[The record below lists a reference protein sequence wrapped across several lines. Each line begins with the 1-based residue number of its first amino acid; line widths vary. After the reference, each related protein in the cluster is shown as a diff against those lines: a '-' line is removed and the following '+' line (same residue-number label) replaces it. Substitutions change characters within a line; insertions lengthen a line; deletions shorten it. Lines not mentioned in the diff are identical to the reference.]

1 MQSIRHRTLDNGLH
15 IITESINDVRT
26 AAIEW
31 TVPAGVATNEFDGD
45 SVLLAE
51 LLYRGAG
58 GLSAREHTDK
68 LDNLGLRRDISCGV
82 RLFKFRGLMLGSKV
96 VEAIEPV
103 ADMLLRP
110 ALPSGGLE
118 ASRQLCLQALDSL
131 EDNPS
136 GLVGV
141 SLNKLHHPPPF
152 NRSTY
157 GECKNIESATI
168 NRLKRV
174 HDNSF
179 RPSGSILSVAGSVDH
194 DAICSEIQT
203 HTDSWRGCVVEP
215 SEASVPGRGVHYIEQ
230 DSSQVHIGLAFD
242 APQAVDSESILER
255 IAISIFG
262 GATSGRLF
270 TEVRQKRSL
279 CYSVHAAY
287 QVARDHSTVRVH
299 AGTTPKGATETIE
312 VILDQLELLRNGI
325 SKEELS
331 RAVTRLRAG
340 TVMQGEST
348 AARACAL
355 LGDQFTLGKTRTLQQ
370 RLDELSKVSLEGVNA
385 YLQKRVFGSMTLV
398 VLGPSG
404 TEVDELRIS
413 GGA

>member
-1 MQSIRHRTLDNGLH
+1 MQSIRHQTLDNGLH
-15 IITESINDVRT
+15 IITESISNVRT

-58 GLSAREHTDK
+58 GMSAREHTEK
-68 LDNLGLRRDISCGV
+68 MDNLGLRRDISCGV
-82 RLFKFRGLMLGSKV
+82 RLFKFQGLMLGSRA
-96 VEAIEPV
+96 VEAIEPI
-103 ADMLLRP
+103 ADMVLRP
-110 ALPSGGLE
+110 ALPSEGLE
-118 ASRQLCLQALDSL
+118 ASRQLCLQSLDSI

-136 GLVGV
+136 RLVSV
-141 SLNKLHHPPPF
+141 TLNKLHYPPPF

-168 NRLKRV
+168 DRLKNV

-179 RPSGSILSVAGSVDH
+179 RPAGSIVSVAGDVEH
-194 DAICSEIQT
+194 DAICFEVQK
-203 HTDSWRGCVVEP
+203 HTEGWNGSACEP
-215 SEASVPGRGVHYIEQ
+215 NETSAPVRGVHFIEQ

-242 APQAVDSESILER
+242 APQAEDSNSLLEK

-287 QVARDHSTVRVH
+287 RIARDHSSVRVH
-299 AGTTPKGATETIE
+299 AGTTPQRATETIE
-312 VILDQLELLRNGI
+312 VILDQLELLRNGV
-325 SKEELS
+325 SKEELA

-348 AARACAL
+348 VARAGAL
-355 LGDQFTLGKTRTLQQ
+355 LGDQFTLGDTRTLQQ
-370 RLDELSKVSLEGVNA
+370 RLDELSTVTLDGVNA
-385 YLQKRVFGSMTLV
+385 YLQKRVFGVMTLV
-398 VLGPSG
+398 VLGPNG
-404 TEVDELRIS
+404 TVVDEHRVS
-413 GGA
+413 GNN